1 MVTALVEIGG
11 LMRTCTH
18 IGLALLLWACPWTAL
33 AQAAPEAPAIADAE
47 DTTDEADEREGDEA
61 ASPPEAVAVE
71 APSTPHLDGELGRSV
86 PALVPAVLAFDQGRS
101 AQARELFEAWLA
113 NQADSPATGGARF
126 LLGRTLQRLGE
137 ASAARQQLDRAI
149 ALLPELAPIVI
160 AERARIAAR
169 DGRVAEAVSLLA
181 RLPSS
186 HRGFSSIAFDVLERA
201 LRTGTAGE
209 VEAILPKVAQAT
221 TTGPERARLA
231 RIEADLAFALTQDRT
246 ALLERQAHIWRHWP
260 SSETARQA
268 EPALLAATQD
278 TAGTPRAPLTLDDLV
293 GALRKRAG
301 QGSAALDPLRAAA
314 RARYP
319 QSLTGLDV
327 LIDAQ
332 NQLDGRP
339 ADTLTRV
346 EAALTTATAP
356 EIRDRLQDQRARA
369 MRKLERFDDAL
380 EVYRALGR
388 EAAAPDRQ
396 SHALLEAG
404 RMARRMGRVTEA
416 RWFFDRLL
424 ARHHE
429 PGPQRAEALFALG
442 WIAWREGQLEEADTY
457 FSRVETADPK
467 ASDSSNRTYAERA
480 TYWRARVH
488 HRRGRLEAARTAWQ
502 DIERR
507 WPLSYYATMSSNWL
521 RVTDAT
527 GGAGGVAPS
536 RLAAPSPPL
545 VADVRDVEPS
555 GRAGLTLVRLGLR
568 EEARVHLRHL
578 FDRKAL
584 DKGGVLLLSALYREA
599 GNESLAHWVVQG
611 GDPLDVPPEKD
622 AWARWLAAFP
632 RPFAEIVNR
641 EATAS
646 GVDPLLIWSVMRQE
660 SGFRTE
666 ARSHA
671 KAHGL
676 MQVLL
681 PTARLVATRLL
692 KERAPTLRNV
702 YKADKNVRYGA
713 AYLRHLLDRFN
724 GHPALAIAGYNA
736 GPGAVD
742 KWLKRFGAL
751 DADEFVEEIPY
762 DEARGYTRK
771 VLRSYA
777 AYRRLYGEPG
787 RSQLFVPLELPRKG
801 TPLASN

>member
-1 MVTALVEIGG
+1 
-11 LMRTCTH
+11 MRTPTH
-18 IGLALLLWACPWTAL
+18 IGLALLLWAFPSAAHAQVAPEADAVEAL
-33 AQAAPEAPAIADAE
+33 EAPAIAHAE
-47 DTTDEADEREGDEA
+47 DTADEAEKREGEVETA
-61 ASPPEAVAVE
+61 PREPLAVE
-71 APSTPHLDGELGRSV
+71 APSIPHLNGNLSRVV
-86 PALVPAVLAFDQGRS
+86 PALEPAVLAFTQGRF
-101 AQARELFEAWLA
+101 AQARSLFEAWLPG
-113 NQADSPATGGARF
+113 QTDSPASGAARF
-126 LLGRTLQRLGE
+126 LLGRALQRLGE
-137 ASAARQQLDRAI
+137 ATAARDQLDRAVT
-149 ALLPELAPIVI
+149 LLPELAPIVV
-160 AERARIAAR
+160 AERARAAAR
-169 DGRVAEAVSLLA
+169 NGRVAEAAALLA

-186 HRGFSSIAFDVLERA
+186 HRGFSAIAFDVLERA
-201 LRTGTAGE
+201 LRAGTASE

-231 RIEADLAFALTQDRT
+231 RIEADLAFALTKDR
-246 ALLERQAHIWRHWP
+246 AVLLERQAHIWRHWP
-260 SSETARQA
+260 SSDTARQA

-301 QGSAALDPLRAAA
+301 QGPQALESLRAAA

-319 QSLTGLDV
+319 QSLAGLDV
-327 LIDAQ
+327 LVDAQ
-332 NQLDGRP
+332 NQLEARP
-339 ADTLTRV
+339 ADTLARI
-346 EAALTTATAP
+346 EAAIMTASAP
-356 EIRDRLQDQRARA
+356 EVRDRLQDQRARA

-388 EAAAPDRQ
+388 EASAPDRQ

-429 PGPQRAEALFALG
+429 SGPQRAEALFALG

-457 FSRVETADPK
+457 FSRVESADPK

-488 HRRGRLEAARTAWQ
+488 HRRGRLDAARAAWQ
-502 DIERR
+502 DIEHR
-507 WPLSYYATMSSNWL
+507 WPLSYYATMSTNWL

-527 GGAGGVAPS
+527 GGSGAVAPS
-536 RLAAPSPPL
+536 RLAAPSPPR
-545 VADVRDVEPS
+545 VPDIRDVEPS
-555 GRAGLTLVRLGLR
+555 GRAGLTLVRLGLA
-568 EEARVHLRHL
+568 EEARLHLRHL

-632 RPFAEIVNR
+632 RPFADIVNR
-641 EATAS
+641 EATAN
-646 GVDPLLIWSVMRQE
+646 GVDPLLVWSVMRQE

-681 PTARLVATRLL
+681 PTARFVATRLL

-742 KWLKRFGAL
+742 KWLKRFGTL

-787 RSQLFVPLELPRKG
+787 RSTLFVPLELPRKG
-801 TPLASN
+801 APLASN